1 MIIDGK
7 QIKEK
12 YLDKI
17 KEEITS
23 KKITLAVIQVG
34 NDEAS
39 SVYVK
44 QKEKCVPK

>member
-23 KKITLAVIQVG
+23 KKISRR
-34 NDEAS
+34 NS
-39 SVYVK
+39 SR
-44 QKEKCVPK
+44 

>member
-1 MIIDGK
+1 MPDDLIGK
-7 QIKEK
+7 PRE
-12 YLDKI
+12 YVNKI
-17 KEEITS
+17 KEEITG

-44 QKEKCVPK
+44 QKEKM